1 MIKHCIIM
9 SSSYQQGMR
18 IALDILDRT
27 LLNTKSIDTIV
38 NGIKKECEWDAPLSM
53 QFILAESSDWQS
65 VEKCDP
71 FFKGVKPYYDPSE
84 FAQALKDDRC
94 LIGLDVAKYILS
106 IVPACTHLKLQ
117 KLTYLCY
124 ADYLCQTG
132 HRLYEDTIY
141 AFEYGPVVKSVYD
154 IFKGSRY
161 IGNDIDISPNVKE
174 MPARSR
180 ILFSEYGFRK
190 ICSIDGT
197 LKKYKSFLA
206 TQLVDLTHGNGK
218 NTPWSMSY
226 TGKPHEQIT
235 DFTILQYHCNE

>member
-1 MIKHCIIM
+1 M
-9 SSSYQQGMR
+9 SSSYKQGTR
-18 IALDILDRT
+18 IALDIVDDILLDVD
-27 LLNTKSIDTIV
+27 SINRIMD
-38 NGIKKECEWDAPLSM
+38 GIKNEAGWDVPLSV
-53 QFILAESSDWQS
+53 QFIEAESPDWKS
-65 VEKCDP
+65 VEKSDP
-71 FFKGVKPYYDPSE
+71 FFKDVKPYDDSSE
-84 FAQALKDDRC
+84 FAQALQYDRC

-141 AFEYGPVVKSVYD
+141 AFEYGPVVESVYD
-154 IFKGSRY
+154 VFKGSRY
-161 IGNDIDISPNVKE
+161 IGNEINISPNVKE

-180 ILFSEYGFRK
+180 ILFSEHGFRK

-197 LKKYKSFLA
+197 LNKYKSFPA

-226 TGKPHEQIT
+226 TGKSHEKIN
-235 DFTILQYHCNE
+235 DFTILRYHCNE